1 MSKSL
6 VEVRGV
12 HKSFRT
18 GDHKVR
24 VLQGVDLSVGVR
36 ESLAII
42 GPSGSGKSTLL
53 NLIGTLDQPDQ
64 GTIVID
70 GKNLAMMAG
79 DELADFRNRRIG
91 FVFQSH
97 HLLPHLTVL
106 ENVLVPL
113 MARASRVE
121 DEALERAGQ
130 LLRRVGLEARENQLP
145 GRLSGGE
152 RQRVAVVRALI
163 RQPRLLLADEPTG
176 ALDRASAAEVT
187 RLLTEL
193 NREHGT
199 TLIVVTHSEELA
211 RRMDRVVAMEDG
223 VLV

>member
-24 VLQGVDLSVGVR
+24 VLQGVDLSVEVQ

-70 GKNLAMMAG
+70 GKNLSTSAIA
-79 DELADFRNRRIG
+79 
-91 FVFQSH
+91 
-97 HLLPHLTVL
+97 
-106 ENVLVPL
+106 
-113 MARASRVE
+113 ASVSCSSRTTCC
-121 DEALERAGQ
+121 
-130 LLRRVGLEARENQLP
+130 
-145 GRLSGGE
+145 
-152 RQRVAVVRALI
+152 LI
-163 RQPRLLLADEPTG
+163 
-176 ALDRASAAEVT
+176 
-187 RLLTEL
+187 
-193 NREHGT
+193 
-199 TLIVVTHSEELA
+199 
-211 RRMDRVVAMEDG
+211 
-223 VLV
+223 

>member
-64 GTIVID
+64 GTIAID

-113 MARASRVE
+113 LARASRVE